1 MHLFWKVCYNA
12 VLLEALSYLQPY
24 FQLILFVFLFSTS
37 YCCVNS
43 DYFFATLVFS
53 LFISHEF
60 LRISYKILFLSHS
73 PPTPP
78 SISSILT
85 SLPPQPFVL
94 FLVPCVN
101 NVIDSKFC
109 CLYNILLG
117 VDHPMQHVLPTR
129 SQLLPLE
136 AITCQ

>member
-24 FQLILFVFLFSTS
+24 FQLILFVFLCSTS

-60 LRISYKILFLSHS
+60 LRISYKIVIFIPFTPNSFLYQLHSHFPA
-73 PPTPP
+73 PPNLL
-78 SISSILT
+78 SS
-85 SLPPQPFVL
+85 FL
-94 FLVPCVN
+94 FLVWITSLTQNFGAYIIFFWVWTTQCN
-101 NVIDSKFC
+101 MF
-109 CLYNILLG
+109 Y
-117 VDHPMQHVLPTR
+117 LPGAN
-129 SQLLPLE
+129 SFP
-136 AITCQ
+136 

>member
-12 VLLEALSYLQPY
+12 VLLEALSCLQPY
-24 FQLILFVFLFSTS
+24 FQLILFVLLFSTS

-78 SISSILT
+78 SNYQLHPHFPAP
-85 SLPPQPFVL
+85 PPQPFVL
-94 FLVPCVN
+94 FLEPCVN

-129 SQLLPLE
+129 KPTPSPRSH
-136 AITCQ
+136 

>member
-85 SLPPQPFVL
+85 SLPPPNLLSSFL
-94 FLVPCVN
+94 FLVWITSLTQNFGAYIIFFWVWTTQCN
-101 NVIDSKFC
+101 MF
-109 CLYNILLG
+109 Y
-117 VDHPMQHVLPTR
+117 LPGAN
-129 SQLLPLE
+129 SFP
-136 AITCQ
+136 